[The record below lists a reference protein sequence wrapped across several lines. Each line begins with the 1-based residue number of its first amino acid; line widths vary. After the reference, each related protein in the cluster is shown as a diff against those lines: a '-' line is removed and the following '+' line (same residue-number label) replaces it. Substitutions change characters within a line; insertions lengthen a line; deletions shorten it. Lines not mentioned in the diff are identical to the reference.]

1 MEVQEKTTLSRG
13 RTYGLDEEIAHSITH
28 GIGTGLSVAALVL
41 LIVRAATNAPTGKV
55 APYVV
60 GCSVFGVSL
69 ILLYTMSTLYH
80 AFAVGKT
87 KRVFA
92 VLDHSAI
99 FILIAGTYT
108 GFCLTVL
115 YGPLGWWLFGIVWT
129 LAVIGVCLYSCF
141 RERAAMYTFPLYLLM
156 GWLIVT
162 VAKPLFVALPPNAL
176 LLLFL
181 GGITYTL
188 GCVFFMMKRIRWM
201 HSIWHLFVLA
211 GSILHFLALYAALGP
226 NQLP

>member
-1 MEVQEKTTLSRG
+1 MEVQEKTAIARG
-13 RTYGLDEEIAHSITH
+13 RVYELGEEIANSITH
-28 GIGTGLSVAALVL
+28 GIGTGLSIVALILLV
-41 LIVRAATNAPTGKV
+41 VRAATNAPAGKV
-55 APYVV
+55 GPYVV
-60 GCSVFGVSL
+60 GCTVFGVSL

-92 VLDHSAI
+92 ILDHSAI

-115 YGPLGWWLFGIVWT
+115 YGPLGWWLFGIIWG
-129 LAVIGVCLYSCF
+129 LAALGITLYSCF
-141 RERAAMYTFPLYLLM
+141 RERASVFTFPLYLVM
-156 GWLIVT
+156 GWLIVV
-162 VAKPLFVALPPNAL
+162 VARQLFHVLPPTAL

-181 GGITYTL
+181 GGVTYSL
-188 GCVFFMMKRIRWM
+188 GCIFFMMKHVRWM

-226 NQLP
+226 NPQ